1 MADFFKSALGYI
13 SGSGTGG
20 TDNDFVGQ
28 QVELGDQKLRVRRV
42 IAEGGFAFVFVAQ
55 DIATGKD
62 YALKRLLANDE
73 EKNKAVMQEIRFLKK
88 LSGHPNIIQFI
99 AAASIDKSTSGHGQ
113 AEYLLL
119 TELCSGGQLVDIMNR
134 RSTPLGCDEVLQ
146 AFYQTCRATQHMH
159 RQSPPIIH
167 RDLKVENL
175 LLSSQGSIKLCDFGS
190 ATTATHAP
198 DNSWS
203 AIKRSLVED
212 EITKNTTPM
221 YRAPEMLDLYQNF
234 RIGEPGDIWALG
246 CVLYMLCYNV
256 HPFEDSAKLR
266 IINANYTIPES
277 DTTYTV
283 FHDLLKSLLKVDPDE
298 RPDINTVVDQLQQ
311 IAAARN
317 VNLKGKLKLACEME
331 LNVMEDNEVHMQ
343 RERGGAQQP
352 SNVPDSGGSG
362 QQSTANML
370 FSSIKGGAGN
380 LMKNIKDASSKVME
394 TVSATMNKSD
404 LDVSSITSRILVMSF
419 PAEGVESAFKN
430 HIDDVKSFL
439 EYKYR
444 NGYAVYNLSQRT
456 YRVAK
461 FENRVSECGW
471 AARKAPTLASLFAI
485 CKNMHL
491 WLRQNP
497 KNVCVL
503 HCLDGKASSATVVGA
518 FLVFTRLFE
527 SSQQAMHMFTSRRSA
542 PGASPAQ
549 RRYIEYISEIV
560 GDPPTLPH
568 NKAVMFKSL
577 SMSPIPLFSK
587 MRNGCRPFV
596 EIYVG
601 EDRILTTS
609 QEYEKMRGFVIED
622 GKATIPLNISA
633 VGDVTIVAY
642 HARSTFG
649 GKVQGKITSM
659 KMFQIQLHTGMV
671 KPGTTN
677 LKFTQFDLDQLD
689 TADKYPEMFCV
700 MMDVAVATNERPRT
714 DPSYPWEK
722 FDSSKLSPKILF
734 SSKEELHQTCS
745 DFGVSNR
752 AKMRLT
758 RSSSQSSSSETD
770 SPVHMQKTPER
781 QVKQEDKS
789 AEVKEK
795 PVAMSG
801 KNFFASLNWQGDTSQ
816 QGLENDAKPKSLFE
830 MESEQNLLDGESDED
845 EDFAS
850 LSHGRK
856 SHDKNVGAP
865 NQPRTQQNG
874 NVVHADLLNIN
885 SSPARV
891 ERDIDLLN
899 INEPSN
905 LDLLVGSDTEGS
917 SFEPFNNAGTVDNSD
932 TFDPFQ
938 NLGSSQPPQSNNQ
951 TKGKAETFDP
961 FADLSSRAPSQ
972 SQNQTANTFDPFQNF
987 ASSQSKKEESKPQS
1001 STNQNGG
1008 FDAFDILGKTDSSSS
1023 NTFDPF
1029 SQVQSEPATKH
1040 KEKDEFLEFME
1051 SKVDNTK
1058 DDEPNLMGNWSTPII
1073 NIPGGTASNSSA
1085 NLTKSNSA
1093 SNFQQQFPGSNIPR
1107 NNSGTFMGGQ
1117 SAMGGGGQT
1126 AMGGGRPSPSFGS
1139 TGNLG
1144 PQQKADP
1151 FADFGSFG
1159 NKPKGP
1165 TLTGAKPTTVPQSSQ
1180 PQRPA
1185 FSGSG
1190 GWQQQQQPRS
1200 SPQGSPKPQR
1210 PAAPPSQ
1217 PTKPN
1222 YNVGYTSVLGSRD
1235 ERGTR
1240 KPYLGTK
1247 PKLGADTFGDLLG
1260 DHQFTSTKTGEPK
1273 SLADMKR
1280 KDLEE
1285 EMDPDKLRILDWIQ
1299 GKERNIRALLC
1310 SLDKVLW
1317 EEEKRWKGVGMS
1329 ELVSAD
1335 QVKRVYKKA
1344 VLCVHPDKL
1353 TGTPYED
1360 IARLIFIELN
1370 DAWAQF
1376 EEEGMKSLY

>member
-1 MADFFKSALGYI
+1 MTDFFKSALGYI

-20 TDNDFVGQ
+20 TDNDFVRQ

-55 DIATGKD
+55 DITTGKD

-99 AAASIDKSTSGHGQ
+99 AAASIDKSSSGHGQ

-119 TELCSGGQLVDIMNR
+119 TELCSGGQLVDILNR
-134 RSTPLGCDEVLQ
+134 RSSPLGCDEVLQ

-159 RQSPPIIH
+159 RQNPPIIH

-175 LLSSQGSIKLCDFGS
+175 LLSSQCSVKLCDFGS
-190 ATTATHAP
+190 ATTVTHAP

-283 FHDLLKSLLKVDPDE
+283 FHDLLKSMLMVNPDD
-298 RPDINTVVDQLQQ
+298 RPDINAVVDQLQQ

-317 VNLKGKLKLACEME
+317 VNLKGKLKLVSD
-331 LNVMEDNEVHMQ
+331 LDFNVMEDNEVHMQ
-343 RERGGAQQP
+343 RERGGPPP
-352 SNVPDSGGSG
+352 SNASDSSSAG
-362 QQSTANML
+362 QQSTANAL
-370 FSSIKGGAGN
+370 FSSIRGGAGN

-394 TVSATMNKSD
+394 TVSASMNKSD
-404 LDVSSITSRILVMSF
+404 LDVSNITSRILVMSF

-430 HIDDVKSFL
+430 HIDDVKSYL
-439 EYKYR
+439 EYKYK
-444 NGYAVYNLSQRT
+444 NGFAVYNLSQRT

-461 FENRVSECGW
+461 FDNRVSECGW
-471 AARKAPTLASLFAI
+471 APRKAPTLASLFAI

-527 SSQQAMHMFTSRRSA
+527 SSQQAMHMFTSRRFA

-549 RRYIEYISEIV
+549 RRYMEYIADIV

-577 SMSPIPLFSK
+577 SMSPVPLFSK

-622 GKATIPLNISA
+622 GRATVPLNISA

-671 KPGTTN
+671 KQGTTS

-689 TADKYPEMFCV
+689 SADKYPEMFCV

-722 FDSSKLSPKILF
+722 FDSTKLSPKILF
-734 SSKEELHQTCS
+734 SSKEELHQTFS
-745 DFGVSNR
+745 DFGVSDR

-770 SPVHMQKTPER
+770 SPVHVPRTQDR
-781 QVKQEDKS
+781 QTKQEDKPT
-789 AEVKEK
+789 EVKEK
-795 PVAMSG
+795 PAPISG
-801 KNFFASLNWQGDTSQ
+801 KNFFASLNWQGDANE
-816 QGLENDAKPKSLFE
+816 QGAESDSKPKSIFE
-830 MESEQNLLDGESDED
+830 MESEQNLLDGESDD
-845 EDFAS
+845 DDDFAS
-850 LSHGRK
+850 LSHDRK
-856 SHDKNVGAP
+856 SHNRNMGTPERQKP
-865 NQPRTQQNG
+865 QQNG
-874 NVVHADLLNIN
+874 NTVHADLLNIN
-885 SSPARV
+885 SSPAHV
-891 ERDIDLLN
+891 EREIDLLN
-899 INEPSN
+899 INDPSN
-905 LDLLVGSDTEGS
+905 VDLLSGSDT
-917 SFEPFNNAGTVDNSD
+917 NNTGKADTGG

-938 NLGSSQPPQSNNQ
+938 NLGSSQPQQNN
-951 TKGKAETFDP
+951 TKAKDTSGTFDP
-961 FADLSSRAPSQ
+961 FAELSSSTPSQ
-972 SQNQTANTFDPFQNF
+972 KQTSNTFDPFQDF
-987 ASSQSKKEESKPQS
+987 ASTNKEESKPQS
-1001 STNQNGG
+1001 STNQNGA
-1008 FDAFDILGKTDSSSS
+1008 FTAFDLLGNTESSSSS

-1051 SKVDNTK
+1051 SKTDSGT

-1073 NIPGGTASNSSA
+1073 NIPGGSSSSV

-1093 SNFQQQFPGSNIPR
+1093 SNFQQQFPGGNIPR

-1117 SAMGGGGQT
+1117 PAMGGMGSMGQT
-1126 AMGGGRPSPSFGS
+1126 AMGGAKPASGS

-1159 NKPKGP
+1159 NKPKGQ
-1165 TLTGAKPTTVPQSSQ
+1165 TLTGVKSAGGAQSSQ
-1180 PQRPA
+1180 PQKPA
-1185 FSGSG
+1185 FSSGG
-1190 GWQQQQQPRS
+1190 GWQQQQQQPRN

-1210 PAAPPSQ
+1210 PAAPPTQ
-1217 PTKPN
+1217 QTKPN

-1240 KPYLGTK
+1240 KPFLGTK

-1260 DHQFTSTKTGEPK
+1260 DHKFTSTKSDEPK

-1280 KDLEE
+1280 KEIEE
-1285 EMDPDKLRILDWIQ
+1285 EMDPVKLKIMDWIQ

-1317 EEEKRWKGVGMS
+1317 EEETRWKGCSMS

-1335 QVKRVYKKA
+1335 QVKKVYKKA

-1353 TGTPYED
+1353 AGTPFED
-1360 IARLIFIELN
+1360 IAKLIFIELN

>member
-73 EKNKAVMQEIRFLKK
+73 EKNKAVMQEVRFLKK

-99 AAASIDKSTSGHGQ
+99 AAASIDKGSSGHGQ

-119 TELCSGGQLVDIMNR
+119 TELCSGGQLVDVLNQ

-175 LLSSQGSIKLCDFGS
+175 LLSSQCSVKLCDFGS
-190 ATTATHAP
+190 ATTVTHNP

-246 CVLYMLCYNV
+246 CVLYILCYNV

-283 FHDLLKSLLKVDPDE
+283 FHDLLRSLLKVDPDH
-298 RPDINTVVDQLQQ
+298 RPDINAVVDQLQQ

-317 VNLKGKLKLACEME
+317 VNLKEKLKLASDMD

-343 RERGGAQQP
+343 RESSVPQP
-352 SNVPDSGGSG
+352 PSGGSESSSSG

-370 FSSIKGGAGN
+370 FSSIRGGAGN

-404 LDVSSITSRILVMSF
+404 LDISAITTRVLVMSF

-430 HIDDVKSFL
+430 HIDDMRSYL

-456 YRVAK
+456 YKVAK

-518 FLVFTRLFE
+518 FLVFSRLFE
-527 SSQQAMHMFTSRRSA
+527 SSQQAMHMFSSRRSA

-577 SMSPIPLFSK
+577 SMSPVPLFSK

-596 EIYVG
+596 EIYAG

-622 GKATIPLNISA
+622 GRATIPLNISA

-671 KPGTTN
+671 KPGTSN

-689 TADKYPEMFCV
+689 SADKYPEMFCV

-770 SPVHMQKTPER
+770 SPVHMPHTPDR
-781 QVKQEDKS
+781 QAKQQDQPT
-789 AEVKEK
+789 EVQEK
-795 PVAMSG
+795 PVELSG
-801 KNFFASLNWQGDTSQ
+801 KNFFASLHWQGETGE
-816 QGLENDAKPKSLFE
+816 QGPQDDSKPKNLFD
-830 MESEQNLLDGESDED
+830 MESEQNLLDGDSED
-845 EDFAS
+845 DDDFAS
-850 LSHGRK
+850 LSYHRK
-856 SHDKNVGAP
+856 SQDKNIDGP
-865 NQPRTQQNG
+865 SEQGSQQNG
-874 NVVHADLLNIN
+874 KTVHADLLNIN
-885 SSPARV
+885 SSPAHV
-891 ERDIDLLN
+891 QRDIDLLN

-905 LDLLVGSDTEGS
+905 LDLLGGSDSKGS
-917 SFEPFNNAGTVDNSD
+917 SFEPFSNASTVDSSDTFDLFQNLGSSKPSQSNNQAKDTKD

-938 NLGSSQPPQSNNQ
+938 NLSS
-951 TKGKAETFDP
+951 T
-961 FADLSSRAPSQ
+961 APSQ
-972 SQNQTANTFDPFQNF
+972 SQSQSNNIFDPFEKL
-987 ASSQSKKEESKPQS
+987 ASSQSEKEESKSQP

-1008 FDAFDILGKTDSSSS
+1008 FGAFDLLGNTDSSSS

-1040 KEKDEFLEFME
+1040 KEKDEFLDFME
-1051 SKVDNTK
+1051 SKTDATN

-1073 NIPGGTASNSSA
+1073 NIPGAGASNSTA

-1093 SNFQQQFPGSNIPR
+1093 SNFQQQYQGTNIPR
-1107 NNSGTFMGGQ
+1107 NNSGTFKGGQ
-1117 SAMGGGGQT
+1117 SAMGGGGMS
-1126 AMGGGRPSPSFGS
+1126 AMGGGKPTPGFGS

-1144 PQQKADP
+1144 QQQKADP

-1159 NKPKGP
+1159 GKAKGP
-1165 TLTGAKPTTVPQSSQ
+1165 TLTGAKLTTAPQSSQ
-1180 PQRPA
+1180 QPA
-1185 FSGSG
+1185 FNSG
-1190 GWQQQQQPRS
+1190 GAWQQQQQPRS

-1210 PAAPPSQ
+1210 PAAAPTQ
-1217 PTKPN
+1217 PAKPN
-1222 YNVGYTSVLGSRD
+1222 YNVGYSSVMGGRE

-1240 KPYLGTK
+1240 KPFLGTK

-1260 DHQFTSTKTGEPK
+1260 GHQFTSAKAGEPQ
-1273 SLADMKR
+1273 SLAEMKR
-1280 KDLEE
+1280 KELEE
-1285 EMDPDKLRILDWIQ
+1285 EMDPDKLRILDWIR

-1317 EEEKRWKGVGMS
+1317 EEEKRWKGVGMA
-1329 ELVSAD
+1329 ELVTAD
-1335 QVKRVYKKA
+1335 QVKKAYKKA

-1353 TGTPYED
+1353 ASSPYED
-1360 IARLIFIELN
+1360 VAKLIFMELN

-1376 EEEGMKSLY
+1376 EEEGMKALY

>member
-1 MADFFKSALGYI
+1 M
-13 SGSGTGG
+13 
-20 TDNDFVGQ
+20 
-28 QVELGDQKLRVRRV
+28 
-42 IAEGGFAFVFVAQ
+42 
-55 DIATGKD
+55 
-62 YALKRLLANDE
+62 
-73 EKNKAVMQEIRFLKK
+73 
-88 LSGHPNIIQFI
+88 
-99 AAASIDKSTSGHGQ
+99 STS
-113 AEYLLL
+113 
-119 TELCSGGQLVDIMNR
+119 
-134 RSTPLGCDEVLQ
+134 
-146 AFYQTCRATQHMH
+146 RA
-159 RQSPPIIH
+159 S
-167 RDLKVENL
+167 
-175 LLSSQGSIKLCDFGS
+175 F
-190 ATTATHAP
+190 
-198 DNSWS
+198 
-203 AIKRSLVED
+203 
-212 EITKNTTPM
+212 
-221 YRAPEMLDLYQNF
+221 
-234 RIGEPGDIWALG
+234 
-246 CVLYMLCYNV
+246 
-256 HPFEDSAKLR
+256 
-266 IINANYTIPES
+266 
-277 DTTYTV
+277 
-283 FHDLLKSLLKVDPDE
+283 
-298 RPDINTVVDQLQQ
+298 
-311 IAAARN
+311 
-317 VNLKGKLKLACEME
+317 KLASEMD

-343 RERGGAQQP
+343 HERGGPPQP
-352 SNVPDSGGSG
+352 SSVPDSSGSG

-370 FSSIKGGAGN
+370 FSSIRGGAGN

-430 HIDDVKSFL
+430 HIDDVKSYL

-444 NGYAVYNLSQRT
+444 NGYAIYNLSQRT

-471 AARKAPTLASLFAI
+471 VARKAPTLASLFAI

-527 SSQQAMHMFTSRRSA
+527 SSQQAMHMFSSRRSA

-549 RRYIEYISEIV
+549 RRYIEYIAEIV

-568 NKAVMFKSL
+568 NKAVMFKTL
-577 SMSPIPLFSK
+577 SMSPVPLFSK

-622 GKATIPLNISA
+622 GRATIPLNISA

-659 KMFQIQLHTGMV
+659 KIFQIQLHTGMV
-671 KPGTTN
+671 KPGTTS

-689 TADKYPEMFCV
+689 SADKYPEMFCV

-770 SPVHMQKTPER
+770 SPVHVSRTQDR
-781 QVKQEDKS
+781 QPVQEDKLTE
-789 AEVKEK
+789 AKEK
-795 PVAMSG
+795 PAPMSG
-801 KNFFASLNWQGDTSQ
+801 KNFFASLNWQGDSSEQ
-816 QGLENDAKPKSLFE
+816 APENDAKPKSLFD
-830 MESEQNLLDGESDED
+830 MESEQNLLDGESED
-845 EDFAS
+845 DDDFAS
-850 LSHGRK
+850 LSHDRK
-856 SHDKNVGAP
+856 SHERNIGTPDRQKP
-865 NQPRTQQNG
+865 QQNG
-874 NVVHADLLNIN
+874 NTVHADLLNIN
-885 SSPARV
+885 SSPAHV

-899 INEPSN
+899 INDPSN
-905 LDLLVGSDTEGS
+905 LDLLAGSDTEGS
-917 SFEPFNNAGTVDNSD
+917 SFEHFNKAGTVDTSD

-938 NLGSSQPPQSNNQ
+938 NLGSSQPPENSS
-951 TKGKAETFDP
+951 KAEGTTDTFDP
-961 FADLSSRAPSQ
+961 FADLSSTTS
-972 SQNQTANTFDPFQNF
+972 SQNQSGNTFDPFKQF
-987 ASSQSKKEESKPQS
+987 TSSQSKKEESKPQS

-1008 FDAFDILGKTDSSSS
+1008 FAEFDLLGNTDTGSSS

-1029 SQVQSEPATKH
+1029 SQVQSESTTKH

-1051 SKVDNTK
+1051 SKTDSGN

-1073 NIPGGTASNSSA
+1073 NIPGGTTSNSSV

-1093 SNFQQQFPGSNIPR
+1093 SNFQQQYTGTNIPR

-1117 SAMGGGGQT
+1117 SAMGGMGQS
-1126 AMGGGRPSPSFGS
+1126 AMGGGRPGSGS

-1159 NKPKGP
+1159 SKAKGP
-1165 TLTGAKPTTVPQSSQ
+1165 TLTGAKPAGIPQSSQ
-1180 PQRPA
+1180 SQRPA
-1185 FSGSG
+1185 FSSG
-1190 GWQQQQQPRS
+1190 GGWQQQQQQPRS

-1210 PAAPPSQ
+1210 PAAAPTQ

-1222 YNVGYTSVLGSRD
+1222 YNVGYTSVLGSRE

-1240 KPYLGTK
+1240 KPFLGTK

-1260 DHQFTSTKTGEPK
+1260 DHKFTSGKTDEPK
-1273 SLADMKR
+1273 SLAGMKR
-1280 KDLEE
+1280 KELEE
-1285 EMDPDKLRILDWIQ
+1285 EMDPDKLRIMDWIQ

-1310 SLDKVLW
+1310 SLEKVLW
-1317 EEEKRWKGVGMS
+1317 EEETRWKGVSMS
-1329 ELVSAD
+1329 ELVTAD
-1335 QVKRVYKKA
+1335 QVKKVYKKA

-1353 TGTPYED
+1353 AGTPYED
-1360 IARLIFIELN
+1360 VAKLIFMELN

-1376 EEEGMKSLY
+1376 EDEGMKALY